1 MDCLTVARA
10 IGKRYQAF
18 CSCALF
24 SDILLLYLSCWLFVQ
39 QVWVVLKPGFLALLE
54 DPFDPKLL
62 DVIIFDA
69 LPHMDINGEGQIS
82 LAKEIKERNPLH
94 FGFQVPIPYRKFCV
108 QIGTCSDL

>member
-1 MDCLTVARA
+1 VDCLTVARA
-10 IGKRYQAF
+10 IGKRFQAF

-24 SDILLLYLSCWLFVQ
+24 S
-39 QVWVVLKPGFLALLE
+39 

-108 QIGTCSDL
+108 QIETCSDL

>member
-1 MDCLTVARA
+1 
-10 IGKRYQAF
+10 
-18 CSCALF
+18 
-24 SDILLLYLSCWLFVQ
+24 
-39 QVWVVLKPGFLALLE
+39 LALLK

-94 FGFQVPIPYRKFCV
+94 FGFQVLFPFYNLLSLGKLAYLFDMCACYCYRVYRNFESTHLTFYQKQV
-108 QIGTCSDL
+108 Y

>member
-1 MDCLTVARA
+1 
-10 IGKRYQAF
+10 
-18 CSCALF
+18 
-24 SDILLLYLSCWLFVQ
+24 
-39 QVWVVLKPGFLALLE
+39 LALLK

-94 FGFQVPIPYRKFCV
+94 FGFQVLFSYYNLLFSLSKLVSQYLRPTKFIVLLYQVCLGKLL
-108 QIGTCSDL
+108 QNFFWLKN